1 MCSIV
6 RGILFAQFEEK
17 TESEGGKEE
26 ESGHKTEQWQWY
38 LFPLVFVLPHWCGQW
53 LYHESLGLMFL
64 VPPFDVKD

>member
-26 ESGHKTEQWQWY
+26 ESGHKTEQ
-38 LFPLVFVLPHWCGQW
+38 
-53 LYHESLGLMFL
+53 
-64 VPPFDVKD
+64 